1 MNFKNMRVRISSG
14 SPVVIIDTP
23 FAGDLQLGDI
33 NEHVLTLKNE
43 LNVISVNYPD
53 IPRLYPPN
61 QEFDESTETAVK
73 SFQQIFQLPVTGVV
87 DKATWF
93 EIKRIH
99 DAVRRL
105 TSSSSELLIPIE
117 IYQEN
122 IPAPGEEGVFPT
134 IQLAQYF
141 LNVLSV
147 FYDAIPAVDINGMLD
162 RETQYSIRQFQ
173 RVMNLPPTGLL
184 DDVTWNLMY
193 SYILGILETLPVSAI
208 SLPALLYPGV
218 VLMEGSEGA
227 NVFIMQLFLSYIS
240 SIMLS
245 IPPVNTSGFF
255 DAQMATSVRE
265 FQRLRGLD
273 STGMIDE
280 ETWSDIVDVYRQMR
294 FSSYRPIG
302 QYPGTLIGE

>member
-1 MNFKNMRVRISSG
+1 MSVRISNV
-14 SPVVIIDTP
+14 SPIVVIDTP
-23 FAGDLQLGDI
+23 FPGELQLGDI

-53 IPRLYPPN
+53 IPRLYPVD
-61 QEFDESTETAVK
+61 QVFDESTETAVRN
-73 SFQQIFQLPVTGVV
+73 FQRIFQLPVTGTVG
-87 DKATWF
+87 KATWF
-93 EIKRIH
+93 EIKRIYE
-99 DAVRRL
+99 AVRRL
-105 TSSSSELLIPIE
+105 ASSSSEVIIPIE

-122 IPAPGEEGVFPT
+122 IPEPGANEVFPT

-147 FYDAIPAVDINGMLD
+147 YYDAIPSVDINGMLD
-162 RETQYSIRQFQ
+162 NETQYSIRQFQ
-173 RVMNLPPTGLL
+173 RVMGLPATGLL
-184 DDVTWNLMY
+184 DDETWNLMY
-193 SYILGILETLPVSAI
+193 SYILGILETLPSSAI

-240 SIMLS
+240 SIILS
-245 IPPVNTSGFF
+245 IPPVNTGGLF
-255 DAQMATSVRE
+255 DAQMTTAVTE
-265 FQRLRGLD
+265 FQRLSGIEP
-273 STGMIDE
+273 TGMIDE
-280 ETWSDIVDVYRQMR
+280 ETWSEIVDVYRQMR